1 MMTCLLSDLKH
12 KVQNV
17 LLLTCIECL
26 YLGLTLDLLDLLALE
41 IIWSFLS

>member
-1 MMTCLLSDLKH
+1 MTRLVLDLKH

-26 YLGLTLDLLDLLALE
+26 YLGLLALE
-41 IIWSFLS
+41 MIWSFLS